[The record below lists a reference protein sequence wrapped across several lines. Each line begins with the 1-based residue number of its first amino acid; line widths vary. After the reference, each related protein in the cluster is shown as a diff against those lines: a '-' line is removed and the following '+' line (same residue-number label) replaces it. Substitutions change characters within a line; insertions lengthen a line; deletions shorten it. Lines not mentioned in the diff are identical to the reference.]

1 MFKVGIKPSKKK
13 AYHHG
18 DLRNSLLAAAESL
31 LAHKGVAQLSLRE
44 VATAAGVSHTA
55 PYRHFRSKRDLIEA
69 LAAEGFRYL
78 TQASQEIE
86 QKYPHQPQ
94 RQLIELGWKHFYLAL
109 EKPAIVHLLFG
120 DVLSLKNAGKELREA
135 AQEAI
140 ESLVRIVKNGQK
152 AGLYKKTNAHI
163 LALAAIS
170 MVHGFSLLVM
180 SGRIPPP
187 LSGRLPIKFLG
198 KALADVLLHGMLKR
212 HANTKQPPKLS
223 AGKNL

>member
-1 MFKVGIKPSKKK
+1 MYKFDIKLTKKK
-13 AYHHG
+13 SYHHG
-18 DLRNSLLAAAESL
+18 DLRHSLLAAAEAL
-31 LAHKGVAQLSLRE
+31 LARKGVAELSLRE
-44 VATAAGVSHTA
+44 VAKAAGVSHAA
-55 PYRHFRSKRDLIEA
+55 PYRHFRDKRDLIEA

-78 TQASQEIE
+78 TRASREIE
-86 QKYPHQPQ
+86 HKYPRQPEK
-94 RQLIELGWKHFYLAL
+94 QLIELGWKHFYLAL

-170 MVHGFSLLVM
+170 MVHGFSLLVI

-198 KALADVLLHGMLKR
+198 KALADILLHGMLKR
-212 HANTKQPPKLS
+212 HGKTK
-223 AGKNL
+223 

>member
-1 MFKVGIKPSKKK
+1 MYKFDRKLVKKK
-13 AYHHG
+13 SYHHG
-18 DLRNSLLAAAESL
+18 DLRHSLLAAAESL
-31 LAHKGVAQLSLRE
+31 LARKGVAELSLRE
-44 VATAAGVSHTA
+44 VAKAAGVSHAA
-55 PYRHFRSKRDLIEA
+55 PYRHFRDKRDLIEA

-78 TQASQEIE
+78 TRASREIE
-86 QKYPHQPQ
+86 HKYPSQPE

-140 ESLVRIVKNGQK
+140 ESLVRMVKNGQK
-152 AGLYKKTNAHI
+152 VGLYKKTNAHI

-170 MVHGFSLLVM
+170 MVHGFSLLVI

-187 LSGRLPIKFLG
+187 LSGRLSIKFLG

-212 HANTKQPPKLS
+212 HEKTK
-223 AGKNL
+223 